1 MRCKHAAENI
11 REEIIGAMPGENVI
25 YSLADLFKVFGDSTR
40 VRILTCL
47 QAHSLC
53 VYQIAEILGMSM
65 SAVSHQLRV
74 LRNAKLV
81 KGVKDGKEVV
91 YSLDDDHINKIMEC
105 GLAHVNEGRR

>member
-1 MRCKHAAENI
+1 MYCKHGK
-11 REEIIGAMPGENVI
+11 EEIEKLIKAMPTEKAMYG
-25 YSLADLFKVFGDSTR
+25 LADLFKVFGDSTR

-47 QAHSLC
+47 QNHSLC
-53 VYQIAEILGMSM
+53 VHQIAEILNMSM

-91 YSLDDDHINKIMEC
+91 YSLDDDHISKIMEC
-105 GLAHVNEGRR
+105 GLAHVNESNR